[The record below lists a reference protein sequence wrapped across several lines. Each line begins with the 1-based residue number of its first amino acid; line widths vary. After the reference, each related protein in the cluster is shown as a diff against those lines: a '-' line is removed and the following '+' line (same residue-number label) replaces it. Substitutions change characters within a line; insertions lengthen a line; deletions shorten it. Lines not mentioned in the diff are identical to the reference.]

1 MIRRLIELSATHR
14 ALVLT
19 LTAVALVGAAWTVRQ
34 LPLDA
39 LPDLSDAQVIVYSR
53 WDRSPDVLEDQV
65 TYPLVSAFLGA
76 PRVKAV
82 RGFSDFGYSYVYVIF
97 EDGVELDWARTRVL
111 ERLTKVVPRLPE
123 GVTTEMGPDATSV
136 GWVYQ
141 YALQDVSGAHDLAEL
156 RALQD
161 WFLRYQLESVPGVAE
176 VAAVGG
182 FVKQYQV
189 DVDPDLLA
197 AYDLPLTKVLE
208 AVRKGNGET
217 GGRLLEL
224 AGTEYMVRGRGYAA
238 SRADLEKIVVGIDG
252 PSGQPILLRQL
263 AHVTVGPAMRRGV
276 VDLDGLGDAVGGVV
290 VMRHGE
296 NALAVTQRVRAK
308 LAALQASL
316 PTGIEIVP
324 VYDRAP
330 LIRRS
335 IATLTRALVEEAL
348 IVSAVILFFL
358 RHGPS
363 AIVPIVTLPVAVALA
378 FVPLALLGVTINLA
392 SLAGIAISIGVLVDG
407 AIVEVENAYKRV
419 QEWQDSGREGDF
431 HAVRLA
437 ALAEVGPSVF
447 LSLLVIAVAF
457 LPVFTLVDQEGRL
470 FRPLAY
476 SKTLAMALAAVLAVT
491 LDPALRMTFSRI
503 EPVRMRFAWLERL
516 ANAVLVGT
524 YRSEETHPVS
534 RALFCVYEPVCRW
547 VLRHPRF
554 TLGVALVAVV
564 STVPV
569 FTRLGEE
576 FMPPLE
582 EGTLLYMPTT
592 LPGMSVTEAQRV
604 LGVQDRI
611 LKSFPEVARVFGKA
625 GRIESAT
632 DPAPLSMIETTIELR
647 PEREW
652 RRKPRWYSGAPGW
665 VQAPLRRL
673 WPDRISFD
681 ELRDEMDRHLAL
693 PGIPNI
699 WTMPIRNRVDMLS
712 TGIRTPLGVK
722 VLGPDL
728 TRIQELGEHIES
740 VLRELPATRSA
751 VAERTA
757 GGYYLDFT
765 LDRDALARYGVA
777 VADANAVIATAIGGE
792 VVTTTV
798 EGRERYAVNVRYARD
813 YRDSVQRVA
822 AITVPSASGGKVALG
837 TLADVHATVGPSMIR
852 DENGQLAGYVL
863 VDIAGRDL
871 AGYLRAARALVAE
884 RVSLPPGY
892 TLVWS
897 GQFESLE
904 RVRARLAVVVPL
916 TLFLIALL
924 LYANTRSAVKVGIV
938 MLAVPFSA
946 IGAVW
951 LLWALDYHL
960 SVAVWVGLI
969 ALLGLDAETGVF
981 MLLFLDLAHDHRRR
995 TGRLQNQADL
1005 HEAVVEG
1012 AVRRVRPKLMT
1023 VTAALLGLL
1032 PLMFSEG
1039 TGADMMKRVAAPM
1052 VGGLGSSF
1060 ALELLVYPVVYFL
1073 WKRRELGG
1081 AGAAP
1086 ALAPA

>member
-1 MIRRLIELSATHR
+1 
-14 ALVLT
+14 
-19 LTAVALVGAAWTVRQ
+19 
-34 LPLDA
+34 
-39 LPDLSDAQVIVYSR
+39 
-53 WDRSPDVLEDQV
+53 
-65 TYPLVSAFLGA
+65 
-76 PRVKAV
+76 
-82 RGFSDFGYSYVYVIF
+82 
-97 EDGVELDWARTRVL
+97 
-111 ERLTKVVPRLPE
+111 
-123 GVTTEMGPDATSV
+123 
-136 GWVYQ
+136 
-141 YALQDVSGAHDLAEL
+141 
-156 RALQD
+156 
-161 WFLRYQLESVPGVAE
+161 
-176 VAAVGG
+176 
-182 FVKQYQV
+182 
-189 DVDPDLLA
+189 
-197 AYDLPLTKVLE
+197 
-208 AVRKGNGET
+208 
-217 GGRLLEL
+217 
-224 AGTEYMVRGRGYAA
+224 
-238 SRADLEKIVVGIDG
+238 
-252 PSGQPILLRQL
+252 
-263 AHVTVGPAMRRGV
+263 
-276 VDLDGLGDAVGGVV
+276 
-290 VMRHGE
+290 
-296 NALAVTQRVRAK
+296 
-308 LAALQASL
+308 
-316 PTGIEIVP
+316 
-324 VYDRAP
+324 
-330 LIRRS
+330 
-335 IATLTRALVEEAL
+335 
-348 IVSAVILFFL
+348 
-358 RHGPS
+358 
-363 AIVPIVTLPVAVALA
+363 
-378 FVPLALLGVTINLA
+378 
-392 SLAGIAISIGVLVDG
+392 
-407 AIVEVENAYKRV
+407 
-419 QEWQDSGREGDF
+419 
-431 HAVRLA
+431 
-437 ALAEVGPSVF
+437 
-447 LSLLVIAVAF
+447 
-457 LPVFTLVDQEGRL
+457 VDQEGRL

-534 RALFCVYEPVCRW
+534 RALFRVYEPVCRW

-871 AGYLRAARALVAE
+871 AGYLRAARALVA
-884 RVSLPPGY
+884 V
-892 TLVWS
+892 
-897 GQFESLE
+897 
-904 RVRARLAVVVPL
+904 
-916 TLFLIALL
+916 
-924 LYANTRSAVKVGIV
+924 
-938 MLAVPFSA
+938 
-946 IGAVW
+946 
-951 LLWALDYHL
+951 
-960 SVAVWVGLI
+960 
-969 ALLGLDAETGVF
+969 
-981 MLLFLDLAHDHRRR
+981 
-995 TGRLQNQADL
+995 
-1005 HEAVVEG
+1005 
-1012 AVRRVRPKLMT
+1012 
-1023 VTAALLGLL
+1023 
-1032 PLMFSEG
+1032 
-1039 TGADMMKRVAAPM
+1039 
-1052 VGGLGSSF
+1052 
-1060 ALELLVYPVVYFL
+1060 
-1073 WKRRELGG
+1073 LGG
-1081 AGAAP
+1081 GGAP
-1086 ALAPA
+1086 